1 MKKLFYYICIGI
13 VFSIVLAST
22 YPFLLTGYARFFT
35 IKNASKGADALVV
48 LTGSR
53 GTMINRLPHALN
65 LYHEG
70 YASRILI
77 PSERIPNQSLQTIY
91 KNNWDEAH
99 TIILHMQDSAKLE
112 SIPSTKGGA
121 TSIFDEAYDVRQ
133 YSMQHNFHHLI
144 IVTDKHMTRRALYAF
159 EKVFKETGVK
169 IEVSGASN
177 DYFNEQTWWK
187 SDAGISAYLV
197 EGITLIIYWWS

>member
-1 MKKLFYYICIGI
+1 MKKLFSYICIGI
-13 VFSIVLAST
+13 FILIVIVIT
-22 YPFLLTGYARFFT
+22 YPFLLTSYARFFS
-35 IKNASKGADALVV
+35 IENASKGADALVV
-48 LTGSR
+48 LTGPQ
-53 GTMINRLPHALN
+53 GAMIDRLPHALK

-77 PSERIPNQSLQTIY
+77 PSERIPKQSLQTIY

-99 TIILHMQDSAKLE
+99 TVILHMQDSAKLE
-112 SIPSTKGGA
+112 SIPSAKGGA
-121 TSIFDEAYDVRQ
+121 TTIFDEAHDVRQ

-144 IVTDKHMTRRALYAF
+144 IVTDKHKTRRAHYAF

-169 IEVSGASN
+169 IEVSGASE

-197 EGITLIIYWWS
+197 EGITFLIYLCA